1 MKFKPLKRAPLLL
14 AIAVLAFVCG
24 LRLAGLDFFE
34 RLERMTYDLR
44 ARTALHVPAPVATNL
59 AFVSIEESSI
69 KAVKNG
75 YVGDHKSQKIG
86 FHFGLYWPR

>member
-1 MKFKPLKRAPLLL
+1 VNFKPFKRAPLLL
-14 AIAVLAFVCG
+14 AVAVLAFVCG

-44 ARTALHVPAPVATNL
+44 ARTALHVTAPVATNL
-59 AFVSIEESSI
+59 AFVAIGEDSI

-75 YVGDHKSQKIG
+75 YIDSDKSQK
-86 FHFGLYWPR
+86 